1 MGVLN
6 QPETECACF
15 RSTGHAHSYY
25 SYNNKCAWCEECM
38 KVGTISITNIGH
50 KESAKAYTL
59 INGSEDSLG
68 MLVCTL
74 EQKLVHTCK
83 VNAHSNNI
91 ATGLLVL

>member
-1 MGVLN
+1 
-6 QPETECACF
+6 
-15 RSTGHAHSYY
+15 
-25 SYNNKCAWCEECM
+25 M

-91 ATGLLVL
+91 ATGSFSAIII